1 MNSYVEQYYRGESR
15 IINEECR
22 HLHEKN
28 QTKADDMVKQA
39 RKPVDSPGDENARSA
54 WADLDE
60 AYEQAEIDEEKS
72 FIANQMIT
80 LGFQA
85 MTTNYGWMK

>member
-1 MNSYVEQYYRGESR
+1 M
-15 IINEECR
+15 
-22 HLHEKN
+22 K
-28 QTKADDMVKQA
+28 
-39 RKPVDSPGDENARSA
+39 NARSA

-80 LGFQA
+80 LGFQV